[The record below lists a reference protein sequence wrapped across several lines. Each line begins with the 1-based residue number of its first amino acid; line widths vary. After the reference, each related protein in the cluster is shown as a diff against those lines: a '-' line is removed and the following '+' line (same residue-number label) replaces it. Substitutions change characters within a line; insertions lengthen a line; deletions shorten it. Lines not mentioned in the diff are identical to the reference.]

1 MPPIIRSSI
10 TGFGYAALA
19 NGFRLPTSK
28 IASDFRQWSHLID
41 LIRRLDINVFL
52 DVGANRG
59 FFSKHLR
66 LAGYRDLLISFE
78 PVPEDKDHIRRLAKG
93 DSKWIVCDYALGAK
107 TEIKQFHINDCN
119 SESVLSSFLP
129 MKEAIGQSRNVSVP
143 VRRIDEVL
151 PDLLNGFV
159 SPRIFLKMD
168 TQGFDNQVINGVGN
182 FLTQVLGIQSE
193 LSVVP
198 LYEGMEHYT
207 DTLAYYERLGFSLM
221 DLFVVSRAQ
230 NGQIVEYD
238 CIMARTN
245 ALDGKHI

>member
-1 MPPIIRSSI
+1 
-10 TGFGYAALA
+10 
-19 NGFRLPTSK
+19 
-28 IASDFRQWSHLID
+28 
-41 LIRRLDINVFL
+41 
-52 DVGANRG
+52 
-59 FFSKHLR
+59 
-66 LAGYRDLLISFE
+66 
-78 PVPEDKDHIRRLAKG
+78 
-93 DSKWIVCDYALGAK
+93 
-107 TEIKQFHINDCN
+107 
-119 SESVLSSFLP
+119 